1 MILHTV
7 ISNLAVLV
15 GSTVKFSLATSA
27 VIAANMGIPGTI
39 SNLIGGII
47 GIVTFVYIDDFAQQ
61 WLIKKFPNKFNK
73 KFSRRTRFLARVKQ
87 IFGLWGIAFL
97 TPIVLSIP
105 VGVFFAMDLTTNKR
119 KVITQMIV
127 ACVSWSIVL
136 YAPYY
141 IFHINVVEWVKGMF

>member
-1 MILHTV
+1 MILQAV
-7 ISNLAVLV
+7 ISNFFVLL

-27 VIAANMGIPGTI
+27 VIAANMGIAGTI
-39 SNLIGGII
+39 SNLVGGII

-73 KFSRRTRFLARVKQ
+73 KFSRRTRFLARIKQ
-87 IFGLWGIAFL
+87 IFGLWGIAIL
-97 TPIVLSIP
+97 TPIFLSIP

-119 KVITQMIV
+119 KVITRMIV
-127 ACVSWSIVL
+127 ACVAWSVIF

-141 IFHINVVEWVKGMF
+141 IFQINVVEWVKGIF

>member
-73 KFSRRTRFLARVKQ
+73 KF
-87 IFGLWGIAFL
+87 
-97 TPIVLSIP
+97 
-105 VGVFFAMDLTTNKR
+105 
-119 KVITQMIV
+119 
-127 ACVSWSIVL
+127 
-136 YAPYY
+136 
-141 IFHINVVEWVKGMF
+141 